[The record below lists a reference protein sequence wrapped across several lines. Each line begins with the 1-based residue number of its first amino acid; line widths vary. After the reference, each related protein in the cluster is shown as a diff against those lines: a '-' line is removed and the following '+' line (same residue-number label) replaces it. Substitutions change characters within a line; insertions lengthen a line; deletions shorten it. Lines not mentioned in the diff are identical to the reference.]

1 MGHQAKWDNLSVG
14 PNRRMHYREQFHIKV
29 CFYTATVVLVFPLV
43 YKHGNGCVQAR
54 LHAYRTGRLYQ
65 SLMAAMLGAIGSP
78 SAANVH
84 ASH

>member
-1 MGHQAKWDNLSVG
+1 MSAVIIITN
-14 PNRRMHYREQFHIKV
+14 IITKV
-29 CFYTATVVLVFPLV
+29 AACRHACTLT
-43 YKHGNGCVQAR
+43 VQAR